1 MGDYNSIK
9 EKIINQEPVAPS
21 FTALK
26 AAFDLFKIDLAK
38 EFLTYPAVLE
48 SISNNL
54 DELGSQEHF
63 LVFLLNQ
70 LPYSDLY
77 FQIKNQ
83 FLTSD
88 LVWEKIV
95 EMEGIPLRISGQY
108 LTSDNQI
115 IFSHD
120 KLSQVDILLDN
131 RSHPVINSLN
141 KLQERESFTFN
152 AALQKGSLFTY
163 AGQIDTTE
171 LDQRIQ
177 VVENADRA
185 EMQPLSRIRKVTK
198 EITGVSLA
206 LSMAVAMVGCGKNP
220 QGQPSGGEYGTVPPY
235 NNSADCVIRR
245 AEFYNRLSR
254 VQIGM
259 KEEEVDVIV
268 NPGPRSLPYGS
279 FKYSVSYNIM
289 GYDYNAGGDGVV
301 TCEVVQ
307 IHYDYYWRYRSYT
320 AHTIPL

>member
-21 FTALK
+21 FAALK
-26 AAFDLFKIDLAK
+26 ASFDLFKLDLAK
-38 EFLTYPAVLE
+38 EFLTYPAVVE

-70 LPYSDLY
+70 MPYSDLY
-77 FQIKNQ
+77 YQIKNQ
-83 FLTSD
+83 FLNSD
-88 LVWEKIV
+88 LVWEKIA
-95 EMEGIPLRISGQY
+95 EMEEIPLRISGKY
-108 LTSDNQI
+108 ITGDNQI
-115 IFSHD
+115 LFSHD
-120 KLSQVDILLDN
+120 KLQQVDILLDN
-131 RSHPVINSLN
+131 RQHPVINSLN
-141 KLQERESFTFN
+141 KLQEREEFTFN
-152 AALQKGSLFTY
+152 ASLQKGSLFTY
-163 AGQIDTTE
+163 SGSIDTVE
-171 LDQRIQ
+171 LDQKIQ
-177 VVENADRA
+177 AVENADRA
-185 EMQPLSRIRKVTK
+185 EMQPLNRMRKMTK
-198 EITGVSLA
+198 DIAGVALA

-220 QGQPSGGEYGTVPPY
+220 ESQPDSGAGNVPPY
-235 NNSADCVIRR
+235 NNSPDCLIRR

-254 VQIGM
+254 VQVGM
-259 KEEEVDVIV
+259 NEEEVDSIV

-320 AHTIPL
+320 AHTIQL